1 MSNVYIQMKWTIVM
15 RSEECLV
22 LVSFP
27 TNWAAF
33 LCFVTFLLPLACFA
47 LYIKKFRQI
56 HLMFVTFLDC
66 FPPLP
71 AFAFVAN
78 ASDHLFSFAISTT
91 TVDKWYC
98 AGIILFSQTIQWGLW
113 TPVSIE
119 HPLIK
124 RIQKQYSSSANVFVK
139 YNKIVMKWSYFSFL
153 CSSCAKVY
161 PC

>member
-1 MSNVYIQMKWTIVM
+1 MSN
-15 RSEECLV
+15 SHEECRVHSFLYHFQRTWLHFFV
-22 LVSFP
+22 LSHFY
-27 TNWAAF
+27 
-33 LCFVTFLLPLACFA
+33 CLPFHLPA
-47 LYIKKFRQI
+47 LPYIYIKKFRQI

-98 AGIILFSQTIQWGLW
+98 AGIILFSQSIQWGLW

-139 YNKIVMKWSYFSFL
+139 CNKIVIKFDHIFISL
-153 CSSCAKVY
+153 Q
-161 PC
+161 

>member
-1 MSNVYIQMKWTIVM
+1 MKWTIVM

-33 LCFVTFLLPLACFA
+33 LCFVTFLLSFLPLACFA

-98 AGIILFSQTIQWGLW
+98 AGIILFSFNEDSELQSLL
-113 TPVSIE
+113 SIPWSKE
-119 HPLIK
+119 YRNNTAVRQMCLLNATKLLLNLI
-124 RIQKQYSSSANVFVK
+124 I
-139 YNKIVMKWSYFSFL
+139 FSFL

>member
-1 MSNVYIQMKWTIVM
+1 MKWAIVM
-15 RSEECLV
+15 RGAECIV
-22 LVSFP
+22 FVSFP
-27 TNWAAF
+27 TNLAAF
-33 LCFVTFLLPLACFA
+33 LCFVTFLLSSLPLACFA
-47 LYIKKFRQI
+47 SYIKKFRQI
-56 HLMFVTFLDC
+56 HLMFVAFLDC

-98 AGIILFSQTIQWGLW
+98 AGIILFSQSIQWGLW

-139 YNKIVMKWSYFSFL
+139 CNKIVIKFDHIFISL
-153 CSSCAKVY
+153 Q
-161 PC
+161 

>member
-1 MSNVYIQMKWTIVM
+1 MKWAIVM
-15 RSEECLV
+15 RGAECIV
-22 LVSFP
+22 FVSFP
-27 TNWAAF
+27 TNLAAF
-33 LCFVTFLLPLACFA
+33 LCFVTLFLSLLPLACFA

-98 AGIILFSQTIQWGLW
+98 AGIILFSQSIQWGLW

-139 YNKIVMKWSYFSFL
+139 CNKIVIRFDHIFISL
-153 CSSCAKVY
+153 Q
-161 PC
+161 